1 MEDKLIELLETFG
14 YPVIRQGS
22 LGEDESYPDEP
33 QEDVQE
39 ETQEESQENT
49 ES

>member
-1 MEDKLIELLETFG
+1 MLRLKLKSLSSLTDE
-14 YPVIRQGS
+14 VI
-22 LGEDESYPDEP
+22 EDESYPDEP

-39 ETQEESQENT
+39 EAQEESQENT